1 MRFSFLYDHELAGS
15 SYNLL
20 AFVTLLYEFT
30 FESVDY
36 YNFIHRCSFIRSNV
50 FLSTKLANL
59 SSGNN

>member
-1 MRFSFLYDHELAGS
+1 MRFSFLYVHELAGS
-15 SYNLL
+15 NSNLL
-20 AFVTLLYEFT
+20 AFVTFLYEFT

-36 YNFIHRCSFIRSNV
+36 YNFIHRSSFIRSNV